1 MTDAISN
8 SSIDAA
14 FHTTRWSVVSNAR
27 GDSPVAKE
35 ALSELCGLYYAPVVA
50 FLAREGRSD
59 DAAREIAHEF
69 FRDLLAGANALSEIE
84 RSRGRFRSYLL
95 GALKHFVA
103 NLRRAAVREKRGGD
117 IEHIAIASPTETSP
131 GFDVAD
137 SASIPN
143 DIVFDRAWALAVVER
158 ALSQLQRECDADGRG
173 DYFTELKPWL
183 TPGGAMEAQTISAT
197 RLGMTEGALKV
208 AIHRL
213 RRRYRE
219 IVRTEIAQTLSEP
232 GDLDA
237 EMRHLVEALA
247 A

>member
-1 MTDAISN
+1 MTVPASN
-8 SSIDAA
+8 PSIDAN

-69 FRDLLAGANALSEIE
+69 FRDLLGGANAIGEIE
-84 RSRGRFRSYLL
+84 RSRGHFRSYLL

-103 NLRRAAVREKRGGD
+103 NLRRAASREKRGGD
-117 IEHIAIASPTETSP
+117 IEHVAITNPTETSP

-137 SASIPN
+137 SGNAPN

-158 ALSQLQRECDADGRG
+158 ALTHLQSECDADGRG

-183 TPGGAMEAQTISAT
+183 TPGGAMEAQAASAT
-197 RLGMTEGALKV
+197 RLGMTEGAFKV

-219 IVRTEIAQTLSEP
+219 LVRSEIAQTLSKP

-237 EMRHLVEALA
+237 EMRHLVAALA